1 MYKNK
6 KIMKKNF
13 QIRYNTQST
22 DDSNRWRL
30 LSDGEETLVRSVIID
45 EDTKTTE
52 DYIEGV
58 GQKYHITCYGT
69 LELKDDKAYIKTG
82 RKDNTVA
89 RHLAKTITWRIVGT
103 VDTIV
108 LSSLLSGSLKIGL
121 AIGGTEVL
129 TKMVLYFL
137 HERAWWKFGNLR

>member
-1 MYKNK
+1 MNSNK
-6 KIMKKNF
+6 EQIF

-30 LSDGEETLVRSVIID
+30 LRNGEEILVSDIIINA
-45 EDTKTTE
+45 ETKTTK
-52 DYIEGV
+52 DWVEGV
-58 GQKYHITCYGT
+58 GEKWHVTCKGVLT
-69 LELKDDKAYIKTG
+69 LKNGVAFIDYKKP
-82 RKDNTVA
+82 DNFVA

-103 VDTIV
+103 LDTM
-108 LSSLLSGSLKIGL
+108 LLGWIITGDLRLGL

-137 HERAWWKFGNLR
+137 HERLWWRFGKLGR